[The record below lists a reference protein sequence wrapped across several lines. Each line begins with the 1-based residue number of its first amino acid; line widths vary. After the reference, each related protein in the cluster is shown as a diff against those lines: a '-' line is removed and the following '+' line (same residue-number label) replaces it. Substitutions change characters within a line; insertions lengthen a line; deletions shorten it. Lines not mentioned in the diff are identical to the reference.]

1 MDKIIYPYVRFSSE
15 QQSGGS
21 SYKRQMDD
29 ILKYAKEN
37 GYTVN
42 NNLELK
48 DLGLS
53 AYTAKHIEKGS
64 LGDFLDALDAG
75 VIEADGSAYLC
86 IEQIDRL
93 SRQSIDEAYQVFR
106 KILKANVNVITLMD
120 KKTYTKD
127 SLNDLMSI
135 MYSSMLMGQANE
147 ESAKKSERILKSFD
161 KKIDQLNNNEP
172 IQYVG
177 IFPGWIDN
185 RGTKQKRDF
194 IINKKAK
201 IVQNVFKMYIEGT
214 SMGDIARIF
223 NEKGIE
229 QVAKRR
235 HKNFT
240 NSWSSAKINHLLKN
254 RCVLGEL
261 YIKKTGEVYKNYY
274 PQIISIDDW
283 DVVQSM
289 TSTKKTTKTSG
300 RKSINIFTGK
310 IFCSGCGQKYYFET
324 DDKVTKKGRTLYYM
338 LKCQGRRVLGCKSKS
353 IKYDDFLS
361 STPNMFGMITKTKKD
376 NSEEIKKIK
385 QKISEISSETKE
397 VEKKINTLESM
408 NDNGSLD
415 YETYLKESSKQRKKI
430 RVNDTRIAD
439 FKANIARLSSDNK
452 LAYFD
457 KTDPV
462 SIIKGKRFVNENFA
476 GFVISSD
483 SKACTALYLN
493 GQVIHFVLKNSKIEK
508 QENVKAV
515 DGFGEFFEL
524 KQEILDA
531 YGSGKMDGRFIEILR
546 ATNFWGVDTPEK
558 DYSFE

>member
-1 MDKIIYPYVRFSSE
+1 MQKILYPYVRFSSE

-21 SYKRQMDD
+21 SYQRQLGD

-42 NNLELK
+42 DSLELR

-53 AYTAKHIEKGS
+53 AYKADHIKKGS
-64 LGDFLDALDAG
+64 LGDFFDAIDSG
-75 VIEADGSAYLC
+75 MIETDGSAYLC
-86 IEQIDRL
+86 VEQIDRL
-93 SRQSIDEAYQVFR
+93 SRQSLDDASDVLR
-106 KILKANVNVITLMD
+106 TILRANINVITLMD
-120 KKTYTKD
+120 KMIYTKE
-127 SLNDLMSI
+127 SLNDLMSVL
-135 MYSSMLMGQANE
+135 YSSMLMVQANK
-147 ESAKKSERILKSFD
+147 ESAVKSERILKSFD
-161 KKIDQLNNNEP
+161 RRIDKLNNGEP

-185 RGTKQKRDF
+185 KGTKQKKDF
-194 IINKKAK
+194 VVNDKAK
-201 IVQNVFKMYIEGT
+201 IVQRVFKMYIEGA

-223 NEKGIE
+223 NDKGIE
-229 QVAKRR
+229 QVAKNR

-254 RCVLGEL
+254 RCVLGDL
-261 YIKKTGEVYKNYY
+261 HIKKTGEVFKNYY

-289 TSTKKTTKTSG
+289 TTTKKTIKYSG

-324 DDKVTKKGRTLYYM
+324 DDKITKKGRTLYYM
-338 LKCQGRRVLGCKSKS
+338 LKCQGRRILGCKSKS

-385 QKISEISSETKE
+385 QQISYISSETRE
-397 VEKKINTLESM
+397 FEKNINTLENM

-430 RVNDTRIAD
+430 RINDTRVAD

-452 LAYFD
+452 LNNFD
-457 KTDPV
+457 KTDPI

-483 SKACTALYLN
+483 SKSCTALYLN
-493 GQVIHFVLKNSKIEK
+493 GKIVHFPLQNSKIEK
-508 QENVKAV
+508 KENISPV

-524 KQEILDA
+524 KEEIINA
-531 YGSGKMDGRFIEILR
+531 YKSGKMDGRFIEILR
-546 ATNFWGVDTPEK
+546 AANFWGVDTPEK

>member
-15 QQSGGS
+15 QQAGGS
-21 SYKRQMDD
+21 SYKRQMDK
-29 ILKYAKEN
+29 ILKYAKDN

-42 NNLELK
+42 NSLELK

-64 LGDFLDALDAG
+64 LGDFLHALDAG
-75 VIEADGSAYLC
+75 VIETDGSAYLC

-93 SRQSIDEAYQVFR
+93 SRQSIDDAYQVFR
-106 KILKANVNVITLMD
+106 KILKANVNVITLID

-147 ESAKKSERILKSFD
+147 ESAKKSQRILENFNNKIEKLN
-161 KKIDQLNNNEP
+161 KKEP

-177 IFPGWIDN
+177 ILPGWIDN
-185 RGTKQKRDF
+185 IGTKQKREF
-194 IINKKAK
+194 VVNEKAK
-201 IVQNVFKMYIEGT
+201 IVQNIFNMYIKGT
-214 SMGDIARIF
+214 SMGDIARIL

-240 NSWSSAKINHLLKN
+240 NSWSSAKINHILKN

-261 YIKKTGEVYKNYY
+261 RIKKTGEVYENYY

-289 TSTKKTTKTSG
+289 TATKKSTKKSG

-324 DDKVTKKGRTLYYM
+324 DDKMTKKGKALYYM
-338 LKCQGRRVLGCKSKS
+338 LKCRGKRVLGCKSKS
-353 IKYDDFLS
+353 IKYDDFIS
-361 STPNMFGMITKTKKD
+361 STPNMFGMITQTNKD

-385 QKISEISSETKE
+385 QKISEISSNTRGI
-397 VEKKINTLESM
+397 EKDIDTLEMM
-408 NDNGSLD
+408 NSNGSLD

-430 RVNDTRIAD
+430 KINDARIAD

-452 LAYFD
+452 LSYFD
-457 KTDPV
+457 KEDPA
-462 SIIKGKRFVNENFA
+462 SIIKGKRFINDNFA
-476 GFVISSD
+476 GFIISSD
-483 SKACTALYLN
+483 SKSCTALYSN
-493 GQVIHFVLKNSKIEK
+493 GKIIHFPLKNSKIEK
-508 QENVKAV
+508 KESIRPV
-515 DGFGEFFEL
+515 DGFSEFFEL
-524 KQEILDA
+524 KQEILNS
-531 YGSGKMDGRFIEILR
+531 YKSGNMDGMFIEILR

>member
-1 MDKIIYPYVRFSSE
+1 MQKILYPYVRFSSE

-21 SYKRQMDD
+21 SYQRQLGD

-42 NNLELK
+42 DSLELR

-53 AYTAKHIEKGS
+53 AYKADHIKKGS
-64 LGDFLDALDAG
+64 LGDFFDAIDSG
-75 VIEADGSAYLC
+75 MIETDGSAYLC
-86 IEQIDRL
+86 VEQIDRL
-93 SRQSIDEAYQVFR
+93 SRQSLDDASDVLR
-106 KILKANVNVITLMD
+106 TILRANINVITLMD
-120 KKTYTKD
+120 KMIYTKE
-127 SLNDLMSI
+127 SLNDLMSVL
-135 MYSSMLMGQANE
+135 YSSMLMVQANK
-147 ESAKKSERILKSFD
+147 ESAVKSERILKSFD
-161 KKIDQLNNNEP
+161 RRIDKLNNGEP

-185 RGTKQKRDF
+185 KGTKQKKDF
-194 IINKKAK
+194 VVNDKAK
-201 IVQNVFKMYIEGT
+201 IVQRVFKMYIEGT

-223 NEKGIE
+223 NDKGIE
-229 QVAKRR
+229 QVAKNR

-254 RCVLGEL
+254 RCVLGDL
-261 YIKKTGEVYKNYY
+261 HIKKTGEVFKNYY

-289 TSTKKTTKTSG
+289 TTTKKTIKYSG

-324 DDKVTKKGRTLYYM
+324 DDKITKKGRTLYYM
-338 LKCQGRRVLGCKSKS
+338 LKCQGRRILGCKSKS

-385 QKISEISSETKE
+385 QQISDISSETRE
-397 VEKKINTLESM
+397 FEKNINTLENM

-430 RVNDTRIAD
+430 RINDTRVAD

-452 LAYFD
+452 LNNFD
-457 KTDPV
+457 KTDPI

-483 SKACTALYLN
+483 SKSCTALYLN
-493 GQVIHFVLKNSKIEK
+493 GKIVHFRLQNSKIEK
-508 QENVKAV
+508 KENISPV

-524 KQEILDA
+524 KEEIINA
-531 YGSGKMDGRFIEILR
+531 Y
-546 ATNFWGVDTPEK
+546 
-558 DYSFE
+558 

>member
-1 MDKIIYPYVRFSSE
+1 MQKILYPYVRFSSE

-21 SYKRQMDD
+21 SYQRQLGD

-42 NNLELK
+42 DSLELR

-53 AYTAKHIEKGS
+53 AYKADHIKKGS
-64 LGDFLDALDAG
+64 LGDFFDAIDSG
-75 VIEADGSAYLC
+75 VIETDGSAYLC
-86 IEQIDRL
+86 VEQIDRL
-93 SRQSIDEAYQVFR
+93 SRQSLDDASDVLR
-106 KILKANVNVITLMD
+106 TILRANINVITLMD
-120 KKTYTKD
+120 KMIYTKE
-127 SLNDLMSI
+127 SLNDLMSVL
-135 MYSSMLMGQANE
+135 YSSMLMVQANK
-147 ESAKKSERILKSFD
+147 ESAVKSERILKSFD
-161 KKIDQLNNNEP
+161 RRIDKLNNGEP

-185 RGTKQKRDF
+185 KGTKQKKDF
-194 IINKKAK
+194 VVNDKAK
-201 IVQNVFKMYIEGT
+201 IVQRVFKMYIAGT

-223 NEKGIE
+223 NDKGIE

-254 RCVLGEL
+254 RCVLGDL
-261 YIKKTGEVYKNYY
+261 HIKKTGEVFKNYY

-289 TSTKKTTKTSG
+289 TTTKKTIKYSG

-324 DDKVTKKGRTLYYM
+324 DDKITKKGRTLYYM
-338 LKCQGRRVLGCKSKS
+338 LKCQGRRILGCKSKS

-361 STPNMFGMITKTKKD
+361 STPNLFGMITKTKKD

-385 QKISEISSETKE
+385 QQISDISSKTREI
-397 VEKKINTLESM
+397 EKNINTLENM

-430 RVNDTRIAD
+430 RINDTRVAD

-452 LAYFD
+452 LNHFD
-457 KTDPV
+457 KTDPI

-483 SKACTALYLN
+483 SKSCTALYLN
-493 GQVIHFVLKNSKIEK
+493 GQVIHFLLQNSKIEK
-508 QENVKAV
+508 KESINPV

-524 KQEILDA
+524 KEEIINA
-531 YGSGKMDGRFIEILR
+531 YKSGKMDGRFIEILR
-546 ATNFWGVDTPEK
+546 AANFWGVDTSEK
-558 DYSFE
+558 DYSLE